1 MKLYLEVLILLIFI
15 DPLNA
20 ETLTFKSGEL
30 AAVGIST
37 EVGSGTL
44 IKSNNQIK
52 KIIAFPFVANDQTFT
67 DKDIEGTMRVEYIN
81 FGESRITITDISKVN
96 LSASDQQR
104 ANREALLIR
113 EALSK
118 NDSTLTPSF
127 QFMRPVAGIVTSPYG
142 KQRYINGQKRSVHLA
157 LDMNGKTGDPII
169 APLKGRVVLTG
180 NFFYTGNTVILNH
193 GEGLYTSY
201 AHMDEIT
208 ADFGKIIQ
216 QGNQIGTV
224 GATGRVTGP
233 HLHWT
238 VYFNGNKINPE
249 WLIEEDFLKTLL
261 Q

>member
-1 MKLYLEVLILLIFI
+1 M
-15 DPLNA
+15 NA
-20 ETLTFKSGEL
+20 ETLNFKSGEL
-30 AAVGIST
+30 AAINISAKD
-37 EVGSGTL
+37 GSGTL

-52 KIIAFPFVANDQTFT
+52 KILAFPFVANDQTFT
-67 DKDIEGTMRVEYIN
+67 DKDIEGTMKVEYIN
-81 FGESRITITDISKVN
+81 FGESRITITDTSKVN

-113 EALSK
+113 EALSR
-118 NDSTLTPSF
+118 NDPTLTPSF

-157 LDMNGKTGDPII
+157 LDMNGKIGDPII
-169 APLKGRVVLTG
+169 APLKGRVVLIG
-180 NFFYTGNTVILNH
+180 DFFYTGNTVILNH

>member
-1 MKLYLEVLILLIFI
+1 M
-15 DPLNA
+15 NA
-20 ETLTFKSGEL
+20 ETLNFKSGEL
-30 AAVGIST
+30 AAINISAKD
-37 EVGSGTL
+37 GSGTL

-52 KIIAFPFVANDQTFT
+52 KILAFPFVANDQTFT
-67 DKDIEGTMRVEYIN
+67 DKDIEGTMKVEYIN
-81 FGESRITITDISKVN
+81 FGESRITITDTSKVN

-113 EALSK
+113 EALSR
-118 NDSTLTPSF
+118 NDPTLTPSF

-157 LDMNGKTGDPII
+157 LDMNGKIGDPII
-169 APLKGRVVLTG
+169 APLKGRVVLIG
-180 NFFYTGNTVILNH
+180 DFFYTGNTVILSH

-208 ADFGKIIQ
+208 ADLGKIIQ

-249 WLIEEDFLKTLL
+249 WLIKEDFLKTLL

>member
-1 MKLYLEVLILLIFI
+1 MLLLAFI
-15 DPLNA
+15 NPINA
-20 ETLTFKSGEL
+20 ETLNFKSGEL
-30 AAVGIST
+30 AAVSISG
-37 EVGSGTL
+37 EDGSGTL
-44 IKSNNQIK
+44 IKSNSQIK
-52 KIIAFPFVANDQTFT
+52 KILAFPFVASDQTVT
-67 DKDIEGTMRVEYIN
+67 DEDIVGTMKIEYIN
-81 FGESRITITDISKVN
+81 FGESRITIADISKVN
-96 LSASDQQR
+96 LSVSDQQR

-113 EALSK
+113 KALSK

-127 QFMRPVAGIVTSPYG
+127 KFMRPVTGIVTSPYG

-180 NFFYTGNTVILNH
+180 DFFYTGNTIILSH

-208 ADFGKIIQ
+208 ADLGKIIQ

>member
-1 MKLYLEVLILLIFI
+1 M
-15 DPLNA
+15 NA
-20 ETLTFKSGEL
+20 ETLNFKSGEL
-30 AAVGIST
+30 AAINISAKD
-37 EVGSGTL
+37 GSGTL

-52 KIIAFPFVANDQTFT
+52 KILAFPFVANDQTFT

-81 FGESRITITDISKVN
+81 FGESRITITDTSKVN

-118 NDSTLTPSF
+118 NDPTLTPSF
-127 QFMRPVAGIVTSPYG
+127 QFIRPVAGIVTSPYG

-157 LDMNGKTGDPII
+157 LDMNGKIGDPII
-169 APLKGRVVLTG
+169 APLKGRVVLIG
-180 NFFYTGNTVILNH
+180 DFFYTGNTVILSH

-208 ADFGKIIQ
+208 ADLGKIIQ

-249 WLIEEDFLKTLL
+249 WLIKEDFLKTLL

>member
-1 MKLYLEVLILLIFI
+1 MLLILIE
-15 DPLNA
+15 PMNA

-52 KIIAFPFVANDQTFT
+52 KILAFPFVANDQTFT
-67 DKDIEGTMRVEYIN
+67 DKDIEGTMKVEYIN
-81 FGESRITITDISKVN
+81 FGESRITITDTSKVN

-169 APLKGRVVLTG
+169 APLKGRVVLIG
-180 NFFYTGNTVILNH
+180 DFFYTGNTVILSH
-193 GEGLYTSY
+193 GEDLYSSY
-201 AHMDEIT
+201 AHMNEIT
-208 ADFGKIIQ
+208 ADLGKIIQ

-249 WLIEEDFLKTLL
+249 WLIEKDFLKTLL

>member
-1 MKLYLEVLILLIFI
+1 M
-15 DPLNA
+15 NA
-20 ETLTFKSGEL
+20 ETLNFKSGEL
-30 AAVGIST
+30 AAINISAKD
-37 EVGSGTL
+37 GSGTL

-52 KIIAFPFVANDQTFT
+52 KILAFPFVANDQTVT
-67 DKDIEGTMRVEYIN
+67 DEDIEGTMKIEYIN
-81 FGESRITITDISKVN
+81 FGESRITIADTSKVN
-96 LSASDQQR
+96 LSVSDQQR

-127 QFMRPVAGIVTSPYG
+127 QFIRPVAGIVTSPYG

-157 LDMNGKTGDPII
+157 LDMNGKTGDSII
-169 APLKGRVVLTG
+169 APLKGRVVLVG
-180 NFFYTGNTVILNH
+180 DFFYTGNTLILSH

-201 AHMDEIT
+201 AHMDEIN
-208 ADFGKIIQ
+208 AELGKIIQ
-216 QGNQIGTV
+216 QGKQIGTV

-261 Q
+261 K